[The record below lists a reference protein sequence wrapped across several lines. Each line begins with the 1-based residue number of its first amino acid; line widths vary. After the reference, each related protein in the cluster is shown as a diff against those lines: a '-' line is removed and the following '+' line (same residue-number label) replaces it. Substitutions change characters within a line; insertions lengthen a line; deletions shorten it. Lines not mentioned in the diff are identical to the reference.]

1 MKKVIYAL
9 NSKNDESEFVMANLQ
24 LKYEEE
30 KEQIIAETNRRLDEF
45 REKFAETNDQSKKI
59 VSLESAIDQYQKQ
72 K

>member
-1 MKKVIYAL
+1 
-9 NSKNDESEFVMANLQ
+9 MANLQ